1 MLGWGLIVDM
11 HNWHRRIRIAAVAIA
26 MLGGCTTPQKPHP
39 APMVIVAS
47 DPEWKS
53 IATAEDAG
61 RIARVEEAWHEA
73 LAQARKGG
81 FANAIKSEGDLLQPD
96 AALPRPAP
104 TPGSYRC
111 RVIKLGAQRAKDPAF
126 NAYKPFFCYVEV
138 EKDLLTIVKQTGTQR
153 PAGRL
158 YPDSEEKQLIFLG
171 TLTLGSEDAPRA
183 YGESADRNMAG
194 IFERV
199 APFRFRLVI
208 PWPLKESKLDV
219 IELVPVPPA
228 G

>member
-1 MLGWGLIVDM
+1 MIL
-11 HNWHRRIRIAAVAIA
+11 HNLRRHTCIALAATALV
-26 MLGGCTTPQKPHP
+26 GGCTTPEKPRP
-39 APMVIVAS
+39 TPTVTVDAP
-47 DPEWKS
+47 DEPEWKS
-53 IATAEDAG
+53 IATPEDVD
-61 RIARVEEAWHEA
+61 RITRVDQAWHDA
-73 LAQARKGG
+73 LAQARKAG
-81 FANAIKSEGDLLQPD
+81 FTNAIKGEGELLEPD

-111 RVIKLGAQRAKDPAF
+111 RVIKLGAQRARDAAF

-158 YPDSEEKQLIFLG
+158 YPGSKEKELIFLG
-171 TLTLGSEDAPRA
+171 TLTLGSEEAPLA

-208 PWPLKESKLDV
+208 PWPVKESKLDV
-219 IELVPVPPA
+219 IELVPVPPPE
-228 G
+228 